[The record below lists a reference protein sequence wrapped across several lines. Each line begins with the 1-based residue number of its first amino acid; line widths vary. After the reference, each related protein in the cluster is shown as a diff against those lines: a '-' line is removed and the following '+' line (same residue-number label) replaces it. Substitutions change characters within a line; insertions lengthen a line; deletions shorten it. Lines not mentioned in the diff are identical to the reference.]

1 MSKDRQ
7 TGFTLIEL
15 MVVLII
21 IGIAS
26 AAISLSIKPDPAQL
40 LRKDANRL
48 IQLLQ
53 IAHAEALA
61 DGRPITW
68 LADKNGFRF
77 SRRNEQGP
85 GFDHFLAD
93 PQLRPRHWE
102 TPSLKVRVT
111 PRQPLIL
118 NAEWFDSPVQLQLS
132 DGQNT
137 LTVQRTA
144 TGKLTLAN
152 QP

>member
-1 MSKDRQ
+1 MAKDRQ
-7 TGFTLIEL
+7 QGFTLIEL

-26 AAISLSIKPDPAQL
+26 AAVSLSIKPDPAQL

-53 IAHAEALA
+53 IAQAEALA

-68 LADKNGFRF
+68 LADKQGFRF
-77 SRRNEQGP
+77 SRHNAQGY
-85 GFDHFLAD
+85 GFDHFIAD
-93 PQLRPRHWE
+93 PHLHPRRWE
-102 TPSLKVRVT
+102 TPSMKIRVT
-111 PRQPLIL
+111 PRQPVVL
-118 NAEWFDSPVQLQLS
+118 NAEWFDSPLQLQLS
-132 DGQNT
+132 DGQNS

-144 TGKLTLAN
+144 AGKLYVAS

>member
-1 MSKDRQ
+1 MTQNRQ
-7 TGFTLIEL
+7 RGFTLIEL

-26 AAISLSIKPDPAQL
+26 AAVSLSIKPDPSQL

-48 IQLLQ
+48 VQLLQ
-53 IAHAEALA
+53 MAQAEVRA

-68 LADKNGFRF
+68 QADSKGFRF
-77 SRRNEQGP
+77 SRRNEQGLD
-85 GFDHFLAD
+85 FDHFATD
-93 PQLRPRHWE
+93 PQLHPRAWE
-102 TPSLKVRVT
+102 TPSIKIRVT
-111 PRQPLIL
+111 PKQPVVL
-118 NAEWFDSPVQLQLS
+118 NAEWFDSPLQLQLS
-132 DGQNT
+132 DGHNS

-144 TGKLTLAN
+144 AGQLRVVS

>member
-1 MSKDRQ
+1 MAKDRQ
-7 TGFTLIEL
+7 QGFTLIEL

-26 AAISLSIKPDPAQL
+26 AAVSLSIKPDPAQL

-53 IAHAEALA
+53 IAQAEALA

-68 LADKNGFRF
+68 LADKQGFRF
-77 SRRNEQGP
+77 SRRNAQGY
-85 GFDHFLAD
+85 GFDHFIAD
-93 PQLRPRHWE
+93 PHLHPRRWE
-102 TPSLKVRVT
+102 TPSMKIRVT
-111 PRQPLIL
+111 PRQPVVL
-118 NAEWFDSPVQLQLS
+118 NTEWFDSLLQLQLS
-132 DGQNT
+132 DGQNS

-144 TGKLTLAN
+144 AGKLHVVS